1 MKLIDRNGRLFGKVS
16 VIDLIVVAVVL
27 VLAMALNMKN
37 NHLSHTS
44 TSVTNDP
51 ITYQVLVSGSRNYV
65 ADAIREGDLMFDQDR
80 SSGGTLG
87 KILSIEVL
95 PGSKMAELNDG
106 TVEVIPA
113 EDFVN
118 LLLTVQGEGIVSDG
132 RVLLNRIYDLGVNS
146 ARNFYTKY
154 AQFTGTVTDIQLP

>member
-27 VLAMALNMKN
+27 VLAVALNMKN

-113 EDFVN
+113 EDCVN
-118 LLLTVQGEGIVSDG
+118 LLLTIQGEGIVSEG
-132 RVLLNRIYDLGVNS
+132 RCLLNRIYDLGVNS
-146 ARNFYTKY
+146 SRNFYTKY
-154 AQFTGTVTDIQLP
+154 AQFTGTVTGIQVP

>member
-1 MKLIDRNGRLFGKVS
+1 MKLIDRNGRLFGTVS

-27 VLAMALNMKN
+27 VLAVALNMKN

-113 EDFVN
+113 EDCVN

>member
-27 VLAMALNMKN
+27 VLAVALNMKN

-87 KILSIEVL
+87 KIVDIEVL
-95 PGSKMAELNDG
+95 PSAKMAEFNDG
-106 TVEVIPA
+106 TVDVVPA
-113 EDFVN
+113 EDCVN